1 MSYVLRSIRIEPE
14 RIWTSAELYEIYLSK
29 GAIDTSRV
37 RILKASRLAAISIH
51 KEKAAS
57 IFKVTSV
64 IDDPDEEMIKKKEKM
79 IKADIARKKHNVSAY
94 SSLKRER
101 LNQNSNDTL
110 SCFPRSLH
118 S

>member
-51 KEKAAS
+51 KEKAA
-57 IFKVTSV
+57 
-64 IDDPDEEMIKKKEKM
+64 
-79 IKADIARKKHNVSAY
+79 
-94 SSLKRER
+94 
-101 LNQNSNDTL
+101 
-110 SCFPRSLH
+110 
-118 S
+118 